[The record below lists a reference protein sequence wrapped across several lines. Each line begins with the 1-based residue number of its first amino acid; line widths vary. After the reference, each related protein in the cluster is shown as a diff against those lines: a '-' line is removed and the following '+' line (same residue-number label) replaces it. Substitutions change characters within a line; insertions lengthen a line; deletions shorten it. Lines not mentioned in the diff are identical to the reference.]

1 MTKSLSKC
9 LFDMA
14 DEVDKISTVAPH
26 YHWEIIAAHKTCIAH
41 FSAFQ
46 DLFNTT
52 SSLPLAHA
60 TFCPIKDCE
69 ITTPLKIKPAVAALV
84 TNESQT
90 KFILTKRSKNLRL
103 FPNMWV
109 FPGGKIDKG
118 ENWRESILREMHE
131 EIGLRENMI
140 GKITPIGFWESIFP
154 IHRQLGEPRVCN
166 VVLYVQLQLQN
177 DWTPTLQPTEVSGM
191 SWMEV
196 RHLHELLSAN
206 ANRSK
211 IEMEKFCGG
220 KITVPLDEFE
230 CKLTQHH
237 GITEGTLF
245 ALVQAFLN
253 KN

>member
-1 MTKSLSKC
+1 MHKSLSKC
-9 LFDMA
+9 LLAMA
-14 DEVDKISTVAPH
+14 DHIDAVSSISTQ
-26 YHWEIIAAHKTCIAH
+26 YRWEIVQAKKTCIA
-41 FSAFQ
+41 AFPAFR
-46 DLFNTT
+46 DLFTHAH
-52 SSLPLAHA
+52 SLPLAHA
-60 TFCPIKDCE
+60 TFCPLKDCE
-69 ITTPLKIKPAVAALV
+69 VATPLKIKPAVAALV

-90 KFILTKRSKNLRL
+90 KFILTKRNKKMRL

-166 VVLYVQLQLQN
+166 IVLYVQLQLQN
-177 DWTPTLQPTEVSGM
+177 DWAPTLQPAEVSGM

-196 RHLHELLSAN
+196 HHLKELLSSN

-220 KITVPLDEFE
+220 KISVPLDEFE
-230 CKLTQHH
+230 CKLTEHH

-245 ALVQAFLN
+245 ALVEAFLR
-253 KN
+253 